1 MYDVIVVG
9 ARVAGASTAM
19 LLARKGYRVLLVDRA
34 GPPADTLSTHALLRP
49 AVIQLRRWGLLETI
63 IEQGTPPIRKVT
75 LGFADELVPVT
86 LRPKAGVD
94 ELYAPRRTVLDT
106 VLLQAAVEA
115 GATTRMAHSVSEL
128 IRTASGRV
136 TGVVLRTK
144 DGEEEVPSRFVVGA
158 DGTRSRVAKLVGSE
172 ATASHEPLNAV
183 IYAYFSELAT
193 TGYEWQFTPGVSA
206 GFMPTNDGQVNVWVG
221 YPASLERGDTEPRFW
236 SMLAL
241 ASEQLSERVRSANR
255 ASGFKSTPGL
265 HCFLKEPGGPGWA
278 LVGDAG
284 CTIDPI
290 GAHGISAALRDAE
303 LCSLAVSRALHDPS
317 EEAEALERY
326 RQTRDELS
334 LPLFQ
339 ETEHLASYR
348 WDAPTAST
356 LLRRLASLAQTEAES
371 LAP

>member
-1 MYDVIVVG
+1 
-9 ARVAGASTAM
+9 
-19 LLARKGYRVLLVDRA
+19 
-34 GPPADTLSTHALLRP
+34 
-49 AVIQLRRWGLLETI
+49 
-63 IEQGTPPIRKVT
+63 
-75 LGFADELVPVT
+75 
-86 LRPKAGVD
+86 
-94 ELYAPRRTVLDT
+94 
-106 VLLQAAVEA
+106 
-115 GATTRMAHSVSEL
+115 
-128 IRTASGRV
+128 
-136 TGVVLRTK
+136 
-144 DGEEEVPSRFVVGA
+144 
-158 DGTRSRVAKLVGSE
+158 
-172 ATASHEPLNAV
+172 
-183 IYAYFSELAT
+183 
-193 TGYEWQFTPGVSA
+193 
-206 GFMPTNDGQVNVWVG
+206 
-221 YPASLERGDTEPRFW
+221 
-236 SMLAL
+236 MLAL

-317 EEAEALERY
+317 EEAEAFERY
-326 RQTRDELS
+326 WQTRDELS